1 MKTKTKIRELVPK
14 DPVWI
19 VIPLLTDREFSMNAV
34 VMYPSI
40 VRLEVVSSDQETV
53 KTTFPK
59 SNGLSFEFP
68 TKYTLNTR
76 RDPEGRVA
84 TAFTTYDFYDDAWTG
99 EPTDLQLLC
108 YASRK
113 EAKMEFRKECDL
125 AIKILKN
132 YMMSKKKQISAIK
145 KEIKNIKVLMEN
157 ASAAI
162 NKEAREQLEESST
175 NK

>member
-1 MKTKTKIRELVPK
+1 MKTKTKIRELVAK
-14 DPVWI
+14 DPVWV
-19 VIPLLTDREFSMNAV
+19 VIPLLTDKMFSSNV
-34 VMYPSI
+34 IVMYPRI
-40 VRLEVVSSDQETV
+40 VRLEVVSFGQETV

-68 TKYTLNTR
+68 TKYTLNAR

-84 TAFTTYDFYDDAWTG
+84 TASTTYEFYDDVWPG
-99 EPTDLQLLC
+99 EPRDLQLLC

-125 AIKILKN
+125 AVKILKN
-132 YMMSKKKQISAIK
+132 DMFSMKKRISAIK
-145 KEIKNIKVLMEN
+145 KEIKTIKVLREN

-162 NKEAREQLEESST
+162 NKETREELR
-175 NK
+175 K